1 MALPFILGLAVG
13 AGAVVAY
20 NNSKKIKEATSEVFE
35 KSKDIVSDVKKN
47 VDATVDCIK
56 EKVEKKEEEAEPI
69 KEEAKKPTRRKRTVT
84 KKTKEESDTDEK

>member
-1 MALPFILGLAVG
+1 MALPFIFGLAVG
-13 AGAVVAY
+13 AGAIVAY

-56 EKVEKKEEEAEPI
+56 EKVEKKEGVEPK
-69 KEEAKKPTRRKRTVT
+69 KEEAKKTTTRRKRTVT
-84 KKTKEESDTDEK
+84 KKTKEESNTDEK